1 MNKKIRILLSE
12 VYEDTI
18 KSVPFATKGS
28 LPFRWKNSELFSAT
42 PKNSGK
48 SCCSN
53 TDTSYRKTTKSPK
66 QTPSQKTV
74 RKRKISKKRKMRGY
88 LKSPIQKFLQ
98 RIPNP
103 SYSAW
108 INTRSILNR
117 VIGCTACGTF
127 AGIISIS
134 PSFTI
139 CGSPPIG
146 ISASPSRPITRASN
160 GAECSE
166 SPSPASNANA
176 VTVPAFL
183 FTTIRETTEPS

>member
-18 KSVPFATKGS
+18 KSVPLAIKGS
-28 LPFRWKNSELFSAT
+28 PPFRWKNSELFSAT

-53 TDTSYRKTTKSPK
+53 TDTSHGKPQNPPNKHHPKKPSGKSK
-66 QTPSQKTV
+66 SA
-74 RKRKISKKRKMRGY
+74 KKRKMRGY
-88 LKSPIQKFLQ
+88 LNSPIQKSLQ
-98 RIPNP
+98 RISNP

-139 CGSPPIG
+139 P
-146 ISASPSRPITRASN
+146 N
-160 GAECSE
+160 KYL
-166 SPSPASNANA
+166 PAS
-176 VTVPAFL
+176 
-183 FTTIRETTEPS
+183 IR